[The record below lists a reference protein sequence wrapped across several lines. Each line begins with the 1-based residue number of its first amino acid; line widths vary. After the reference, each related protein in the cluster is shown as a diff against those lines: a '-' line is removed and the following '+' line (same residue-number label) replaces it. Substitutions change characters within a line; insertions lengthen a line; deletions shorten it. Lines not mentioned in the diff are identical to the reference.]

1 MTSRILIVDD
11 AVFNQK
17 ILASI
22 VRKAGFESLVAGDG
36 VEALRCAREAR
47 PDLVLLDV
55 VMPGMDGYR
64 VCSELKAD
72 ASLMDIPVIFLSSL
86 DEAADKIKGLTAGA
100 ADYITKPFDGGE
112 VLARVQTQLHLSEL
126 TRTLQSL
133 NHDLVAKQQSLDDDL
148 SAAADIQ
155 GALIPRAD
163 LTLPG
168 LALSWL
174 FIPSLAVGGD
184 IFNAQQLD
192 AEHVAFYILDVNGHG
207 VPAAMVSLLAWQSLS
222 PAMGL
227 VVRPGGE
234 GTSGISGTLASRVAP
249 PAEVLCGLEREYPY
263 ERFERYFTISYLVL
277 HLPSGRLVYSTAA
290 HPFPILGRGDG
301 TLQTLEE
308 GGSIVGLGLG
318 MYDEGEV
325 RLQRGDR
332 IFLYTDGIVE
342 HRSPTGEYFG
352 EGRLHDV
359 LRSACAEPLSDVGKR
374 LRSALASFGAGAPA
388 EDDISFL
395 ACEYHGLAD

>member
-22 VRKAGFESLVAGDG
+22 LSKAGLEALVAGTG
-36 VEALRCAREAR
+36 SEALRRARESR

-55 VMPGMDGYR
+55 VMPGMDGYE
-64 VCSELKAD
+64 VCAELKAD
-72 ASLMDIPVIFLSSL
+72 AGLADIPVIFLSSL
-86 DEAADKIKGLTAGA
+86 DEPADKIKGLAAGA
-100 ADYITKPFDGGE
+100 ADYIAKPFDGGE
-112 VLARVQTQLHLSEL
+112 VLARVETQLHLREL
-126 TRTLQSL
+126 TQTLQSL
-133 NHDLVAKQQSLDDDL
+133 NRDLVEKQRSLDDDL

-174 FIPSLAVGGD
+174 FVPSLAIGGD

-192 AEHVAFYILDVNGHG
+192 AEHVALYILDVNGHG
-207 VPAAMVSLLAWQSLS
+207 VPAAMVSVLAWQSLS

-227 VVRPGGE
+227 VVRPGGD
-234 GTSGISGTLASRVAP
+234 GASRVAP
-249 PAEVLCGLEREYPY
+249 PAEVMLGLEREYPY
-263 ERFERYFTISYLVL
+263 ARFERYFTISYLVL
-277 HLPSGRLVYSTAA
+277 HVPSGRLTYSTAA
-290 HPFPILGRGDG
+290 HPFPILGRRDG
-301 TLQTLEE
+301 TLETLEE

-318 MYDEGEV
+318 QYDEGEV
-325 RLQRGDR
+325 ALRRGDR

-342 HRSPTGEYFG
+342 YRSATGECFG
-352 EGRLHDV
+352 EERLHDV
-359 LRSACAEPLSDVGKR
+359 LRSARAEPLCDVGN
-374 LRSALASFGAGAPA
+374 LLQSALASFGAGAPA

-395 ACEYHGLAD
+395 VCEYHGPAD

>member
-1 MTSRILIVDD
+1 MASRILIADD

-22 VRKAGFESLVAGDG
+22 LRKAGFEALVAGDG
-36 VEALRCAREAR
+36 STALRSARDSR

-55 VMPGMDGYR
+55 VMPGMDGYE
-64 VCSELKAD
+64 VCAGLKAD
-72 ASLMDIPVIFLSSL
+72 AALADIPVIFLSSL
-86 DEAADKIKGLTAGA
+86 DEPADKIKGLTAGA

-112 VLARVQTQLHLSEL
+112 VLARVETQLRLREL
-126 TRTLQSL
+126 TRALQSL
-133 NHDLVAKQQSLDDDL
+133 NHDLVEKQRSLDDDL

-174 FIPSLAVGGD
+174 FVPSLAVGGD

-207 VPAAMVSLLAWQSLS
+207 VPAAMVAVLAWQSLS

-234 GTSGISGTLASRVAP
+234 GSSASHVAP
-249 PAEVLCGLEREYPY
+249 PAEVM
-263 ERFERYFTISYLVL
+263 
-277 HLPSGRLVYSTAA
+277 
-290 HPFPILGRGDG
+290 
-301 TLQTLEE
+301 
-308 GGSIVGLGLG
+308 LGL
-318 MYDEGEV
+318 
-325 RLQRGDR
+325 
-332 IFLYTDGIVE
+332 
-342 HRSPTGEYFG
+342 
-352 EGRLHDV
+352 
-359 LRSACAEPLSDVGKR
+359 
-374 LRSALASFGAGAPA
+374 
-388 EDDISFL
+388 
-395 ACEYHGLAD
+395 

>member
-11 AVFNQK
+11 AAFNQK

-22 VRKAGFESLVAGDG
+22 VRKAGFECLVAGDG
-36 VEALRCAREAR
+36 AEALRCAREAR

-64 VCSELKAD
+64 VCAELKAD
-72 ASLMDIPVIFLSSL
+72 SALADIPVIFLSSL
-86 DEAADKIKGLTAGA
+86 DEAADKIKGLTLGA

-112 VLARVQTQLHLSEL
+112 VLARVRAQLHLREL
-126 TRTLQSL
+126 TQALQSL

-155 GALIPRAD
+155 RALIPRAD

-174 FIPSLAVGGD
+174 FVPSLAVGGD

-192 AEHVAFYILDVNGHG
+192 AEHVAIYILDVNGHG
-207 VPAAMVSLLAWQSLS
+207 VPAAMVAVLAWQSLS

-227 VVRPGGE
+227 VVRPGAG
-234 GTSGISGTLASRVAP
+234 GWSVTP
-249 PAEVLCGLEREYPY
+249 PAEVILGLEQEYPY
-263 ERFERYFTISYLVL
+263 ARFERYFTISYLVL
-277 HLPSGRLVYSTAA
+277 HLPSGRLTYCTAA
-290 HPFPILGRGDG
+290 HPYPILGRRDG
-301 TLQTLEE
+301 TLQMLEE

-318 MYDEGEV
+318 QYDEGEV
-325 RLQRGDR
+325 LLQRGDR
-332 IFLYTDGIVE
+332 IFLFTDGIVE
-342 HRSPTGEYFG
+342 LHSATTGECFG
-352 EGRLHDV
+352 DERLHDV
-359 LRSACAEPLSDVGKR
+359 LRSVRDQPLPDVGQH
-374 LRSALASFGAGAPA
+374 LRSALASFGEGAPA

-395 ACEYHGLAD
+395 VCEYHGPSD

>member
-11 AVFNQK
+11 ALFNQK

-22 VRKAGFESLVAGDG
+22 VRKAGFESLVASDG
-36 VEALRCAREAR
+36 TEALRCAREAR

-55 VMPGMDGYR
+55 VMPGMDGYG
-64 VCSELKAD
+64 VCAELKAD
-72 ASLMDIPVIFLSSL
+72 AALTDIPVIFLSSL
-86 DEAADKIKGLTAGA
+86 DEPADKIKGLTAGA

-112 VLARVQTQLHLSEL
+112 VLARVLTQLRLREL
-126 TRTLQSL
+126 TQALQSL
-133 NHDLVAKQQSLDDDL
+133 NHDLVEKQRSLDDDL
-148 SAAADIQ
+148 SAAAGIQ

-168 LALSWL
+168 LTLSWL

-192 AEHVAFYILDVNGHG
+192 AEHVALYILDVNGHG
-207 VPAAMVSLLAWQSLS
+207 VPAAMVSVLAWQSLS

-227 VVRPGGE
+227 VVRPGDAGDT
-234 GTSGISGTLASRVAP
+234 GNGAAHVAP
-249 PAEVLCGLEREYPY
+249 PAEVLRGLEHEYPY

-277 HLPSGRLVYSTAA
+277 HLPSGRLAYSTAA

-308 GGSIVGLGLG
+308 GGSIVSLGLG
-318 MYDEGEV
+318 QYDEGEV

-342 HRSPTGEYFG
+342 YRSATGEYFG
-352 EGRLHDV
+352 EERLHDV
-359 LRSACAEPLSDVGKR
+359 LRSARGQPLSNVETL
-374 LRSALASFGAGAPA
+374 LRSALASFGGGAAA

-395 ACEYHGLAD
+395 VCEYHGPTD

>member
-22 VRKAGFESLVAGDG
+22 VRKAGFEPLVAGDG
-36 VEALRCAREAR
+36 AEALRRARESR

-55 VMPGMDGYR
+55 VMPGMDGYE
-64 VCSELKAD
+64 VCAELKAD
-72 ASLMDIPVIFLSSL
+72 AELADIPVIFLSSL
-86 DEAADKIKGLTAGA
+86 DEPADKIKGLTAGA

-112 VLARVQTQLHLSEL
+112 VLARVQTQLRLRQL
-126 TRTLQSL
+126 TQALQSL
-133 NHDLVAKQQSLDDDL
+133 NRDLVAKQRSLDDDL

-207 VPAAMVSLLAWQSLS
+207 VPAAMVSVLAWQSLS

-227 VVRPGGE
+227 VVRPGDG
-234 GTSGISGTLASRVAP
+234 GTSASRVAP
-249 PAEVLCGLEREYPY
+249 PAEVMCGLEREYPY

-277 HLPSGRLVYSTAA
+277 HLPSGRLAYSTAA
-290 HPFPILGRGDG
+290 HPFPILGREDG
-301 TLQTLEE
+301 ALQTLEE

-318 MYDEGEV
+318 LYDEGEV
-325 RLQRGDR
+325 RLRQGDR

-342 HRSPTGEYFG
+342 YRAPTGEFFG
-352 EGRLHDV
+352 EERLHDV
-359 LRSACAEPLSDVGKR
+359 LRSARDRPLCDVETL
-374 LRSALASFGAGAPA
+374 LRSALLSFGAGAPA

-395 ACEYHGLAD
+395 VCEYHGPTD